1 MKMNVDEWWW
11 RNWKKVIVKKIKDGE
26 TEVKCPKL
34 SKLLK
39 QYLKIRK
46 SIMIWSDRKWQKTEE
61 KWRKS
66 KRKDGETEVK
76 GHKKE
81 SWV

>member
-1 MKMNVDEWWW
+1 
-11 RNWKKVIVKKIKDGE
+11 
-26 TEVKCPKL
+26 VKCPKL

-66 KRKDGETEVK
+66 KIKDGETEVK